1 MVKSRIKKQLKKS
14 KSKTRKQSKKIKKQF
29 GGGLTKEDIDLWR
42 GFNGIVNSYINYKIF
57 LKDEW
62 KTDSCKFLIDGIDKE
77 FDFKSKE
84 DKDKKILKQLNE
96 EREAKKLDFQKTN
109 TKPSLLNIHLLM
121 EKCKS
126 RDNETCIVTPDSSGN
141 KLRCHSNENYSFF
154 NKGLKIKIP
163 NKTGENFELIEIIH
177 HIKYQSQKGGNIDN
191 YIKSVY
197 GLQLLLDPQYFIEK
211 NKDEENGNEF
221 QPTDYA
227 KRQIS
232 KYLEYGSYFF
242 YLNETKNKLVINF
255 PMYDEPYLSYL
266 SQYHH
271 DTELTTVPIIDD
283 IKVHNGYND
292 LVLIHIDMIDEMI
305 TKILRET
312 PNINYIL
319 FTGHSLGSSIIQL
332 TLFYLLA
339 IKKNKLLQSKL
350 KNIKL
355 LTTGA
360 PRVGNYKWF
369 EWWNEQGFKEQIFN
383 IYHIDDTYAIT
394 PGVRNTQPYES
405 DEIDDFYPIIPI
417 LLDYN
422 FDEKKHEVVTDETK
436 RNKFFY
442 KHFDYLNFKNTDTY
456 RKISVNNHDLSEYE
470 ETLKTLKAYN

>member
-1 MVKSRIKKQLKKS
+1 MVKSRIKKQNKS
-14 KSKTRKQSKKIKKQF
+14 KSKIKTRKQVKKIKKQF

-62 KTDSCKFLIDGIDKE
+62 KTDSCKFLIDGFEPFKE
-77 FDFKSKE
+77 FNFTS
-84 DKDKKILKQLNE
+84 DKKLLKQLIE
-96 EREAKKLDFQKTN
+96 EREVRSLTF
-109 TKPSLLNIHLLM
+109 KPTSTQPELLTDHVLM
-121 EKCKS
+121 EKCKGK
-126 RDNETCIVTPDSSGN
+126 DNDTCIVTPDSSGN
-141 KLRCHSNENYSFF
+141 KLRCHLNENYSFF

-163 NKTGENFELIEIIH
+163 NKTGENFEIIEIIH
-177 HIKYQSQKGGNIDN
+177 HMRPKSQKGGNIDE
-191 YIKSVY
+191 YIRSVY
-197 GLQLLLDPQYFIEK
+197 NLQLLLDPQYFIEK
-211 NKDEENGNEF
+211 KIESRF
-221 QPTDYA
+221 KPSDYA
-227 KRQIS
+227 NRQIS
-232 KYLEYGSYFF
+232 EYLEYGSYFF

-319 FTGHSLGSSIIQL
+319 FTGHSLGASIIQL

-360 PRVGNYKWF
+360 PRVGNKNWF
-369 EWWNEQGFKEQIFN
+369 EWWNEQEFKEQIFN

-470 ETLKTLKAYN
+470 ETLKTLKS

>member
-1 MVKSRIKKQLKKS
+1 MVKSRIKKQNKS
-14 KSKTRKQSKKIKKQF
+14 KSKIKTRKQVKKIKKQF

-77 FDFKSKE
+77 FDFNSDEKLLEQLDKE
-84 DKDKKILKQLNE
+84 IEVRSPTFKRTSTQPE
-96 EREAKKLDFQKTN
+96 
-109 TKPSLLNIHLLM
+109 LLVEHLLM
-121 EKCKS
+121 EKCKNKNKN
-126 RDNETCIVTPDSSGN
+126 DNSNTCIVTPDSSGE
-141 KLRCHSNENYSFF
+141 KFRCHSNMNYNFF
-154 NKGLKIKIP
+154 KKGLKIKIP

-177 HIKYQSQKGGNIDN
+177 HMKPESQKGGNIND
-191 YIKSVY
+191 YINRIY
-197 GLQLLLDPQYFIEK
+197 NLQLLVDPNYFREK
-211 NKDEENGNEF
+211 TKSRFFSQN
-221 QPTDYA
+221 YA
-227 KRQIS
+227 NRQIS
-232 KYLEYGSYFF
+232 QYLEMGSYFF
-242 YLNETKNKLVINF
+242 YLNENKNKVVINF

-271 DTELTTVPIIDD
+271 DTELTKQPIINN

-305 TKILRET
+305 TKILSET

-319 FTGHSLGSSIIQL
+319 FTGHSLGASIIQL

-360 PRVGNYKWF
+360 PRVGNKNWF
-369 EWWNEQGFKEQIFN
+369 EWWNEQEFKEQIFN

-394 PGVRNTQPYES
+394 PGVLYKLPYES
-405 DEIDDFYPIIPI
+405 DEPDDFYPIIPI
-417 LLDYN
+417 LLEYN
-422 FDEKKHEVVTDETK
+422 FDEKKHEVITDETK
-436 RNKFFY
+436 RNKFIQH
-442 KHFDYLNFKNTDTY
+442 HFDYLNFKNTDTY
-456 RKISVNNHDLSEYE
+456 RARGVKNHGLSEYE
-470 ETLKTLKAYN
+470 ETLKTLKS